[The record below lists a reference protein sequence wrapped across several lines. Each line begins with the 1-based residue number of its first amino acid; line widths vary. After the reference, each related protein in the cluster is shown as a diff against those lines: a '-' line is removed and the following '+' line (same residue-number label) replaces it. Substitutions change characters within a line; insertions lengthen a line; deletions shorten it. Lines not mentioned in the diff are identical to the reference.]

1 MAKRKHE
8 KHETTVGIV
17 LLVLGILATV
27 GGLIS
32 LIEVEMVNTA
42 LPGFTISPL
51 FPGAIL
57 IIGLVMIT
65 IAAVDRK

>member
-1 MAKRKHE
+1 MSRE
-8 KHETTVGIV
+8 KHETTAGIILLVFGIMATIGGIISFVEVGIV
-17 LLVLGILATV
+17 NA
-27 GGLIS
+27 
-32 LIEVEMVNTA
+32 A

>member
-1 MAKRKHE
+1 MANHE

-17 LLVLGILATV
+17 LLVMGILATI

-32 LIEVEMVNTA
+32 LIEVEMVNSA
-42 LPGFTISPL
+42 IPGFSISPL

-57 IIGLVMIT
+57 IVGLVLIT
-65 IAAVDRK
+65 IAVVDRK

>member
-1 MAKRKHE
+1 MAKRKRE

-42 LPGFTISPL
+42 IPGFTIIPL